1 MANIYT
7 GNTNKKLLQAFT
19 KNFMADV
26 VVSKTV
32 ERQILVGDFD
42 NSTGGQVAMKR
53 GVQYT
58 PIRSADG
65 DLSGGSRNPVRVG
78 QVLGEVGQYI
88 TVLVENKHVE
98 EALETNQLDEILR
111 PAATDMAIALES
123 ELVDRMT
130 RNAALVS
137 GTKGTAVN
145 KWSDVARAGALMK
158 EMGAPDGERYATIS
172 NFEEVSLA
180 NVQSGLGVQPQVN
193 DAWGSATIR
202 ERFAGF
208 DRVLSSNNLA
218 QYTQGTATAASLSA
232 TPIATYTEYK
242 NTYQMTLAL
251 SSVSPATGTF
261 KAGQQIQVA
270 ASLLVNL
277 RNQKIVREGSAGV
290 PITLTVVEDATA
302 SGGNVSIKV
311 SGAAIIESGVNAS
324 YNTVSRALTS
334 GDALVFLGSASS
346 VQRPGLFYHKG
357 FFGLGSVQL
366 PKLHSIDSNV
376 MNVEGFSIRMHKFSD
391 GIGNKQYYR
400 FDMLPTFACF
410 NPFLGGQLH
419 GTT

>member
-1 MANIYT
+1 MA
-7 GNTNKKLLQAFT
+7 
-19 KNFMADV
+19 
-26 VVSKTV
+26 
-32 ERQILVGDFD
+32 
-42 NSTGGQVAMKR
+42 
-53 GVQYT
+53 
-58 PIRSADG
+58 
-65 DLSGGSRNPVRVG
+65 
-78 QVLGEVGQYI
+78 
-88 TVLVENKHVE
+88 
-98 EALETNQLDEILR
+98 
-111 PAATDMAIALES
+111 
-123 ELVDRMT
+123 

-145 KWSDVARAGALMK
+145 KWTDIARAGALMK
-158 EMGAPDGERYATIS
+158 EIGSPDGERYATIS

-180 NVQSGLGVQPQVN
+180 NVQSGLGVQPQVS

-218 QYTQGTATAASLSA
+218 QYTQGTATAAALSA
-232 TPIATYTEYK
+232 TPISTYTQYK
-242 NTYQMTLAL
+242 DTYQMTLAL
-251 SSVSPATGTF
+251 SGVTPAAGTF

-270 ASLLVNL
+270 ASTLVNL
-277 RNQKIVREGSAGV
+277 RNQKIVREGTAGV
-290 PITLTVVEDATA
+290 PITLTVLADATA
-302 SGGNVSIKV
+302 AGGVVSIQV

-334 GDALVFLGSASS
+334 GDALVFLGAASS

-391 GIGNKQYYR
+391 GIGNKQYVR

-419 GTT
+419 GTV

>member
-1 MANIYT
+1 MANNYT

-42 NSTGGQVAMKR
+42 DSAGGQVAMKR

-58 PIRSADG
+58 PIRSSDG
-65 DLSGGSRNPVRVG
+65 DLSGGQRNPVRVG

-98 EALETNQLDEILR
+98 EALETNQLEEMLR

-145 KWSDVARAGALMK
+145 KWSDIARAGALMK
-158 EMGAPDGERYATIS
+158 EIGAPDGERYATIS

-218 QYTQGTATAASLSA
+218 QYTQGTATAAALSA

-242 NTYQMTLAL
+242 DTYRMTLAL
-251 SSVSPATGTF
+251 SGVTPAAGTF

-290 PITLTVVEDATA
+290 PITLTVLADATA
-302 SGGNVSIKV
+302 SGGIVNIQV
-311 SGAAIIESGVNAS
+311 SGAAIIEAGVNAS

-334 GDALVFLGSASS
+334 GDALVFLGSAAS

-376 MNVEGFSIRMHKFSD
+376 MNVDGFSIRMHKFSD

>member
-1 MANIYT
+1 MANNYQS
-7 GNTNKKLLQAFT
+7 NTNKKLLQSFT
-19 KNFMADV
+19 KNFMADI

-42 NSTGGQVAMKR
+42 NSTGGKVAMKR

-58 PIRSADG
+58 PVRTDDG
-65 DLSGGSRNPVRVG
+65 DLSGGQRNPVRVG

-88 TVLVENKHVE
+88 TVLVENKHIE
-98 EALETNQLDEILR
+98 EALETDQLDQILA
-111 PAATDMAIALES
+111 PAAMDMAIALES
-123 ELVDRMT
+123 ELVSRMA

-145 KWSDVARAGALMK
+145 KWTDIARPGALMR
-158 EMGAPDGERYATIS
+158 EVGVPEGERFAVIS

-180 NVQSGLGVQPQVN
+180 SAQTGLGTNPQVG
-193 DAWGSATIR
+193 DAWNSATVR

-208 DRVLSSNNLA
+208 DRVLSSNNLD
-218 QYTQGTATAASLSA
+218 QYTQGTATAAALSA

-242 NTYQMTLAL
+242 DTYQMTLAL
-251 SSVSPATGTF
+251 SGVTPAAGTF

-270 ASLLVNL
+270 ASLLVNM
-277 RNQKIVREGSAGV
+277 RNQKVVREGTAGV
-290 PITLTVVEDATA
+290 PITLTVLEDATA
-302 SGGNVSIKV
+302 SGGTVSIKV

-366 PKLHSIDSNV
+366 PKLHSIDSNII
-376 MNVEGFSIRMHKFSD
+376 NVEGFSIRMHKFSD

-410 NPFLGGQLH
+410 NPFFGGQLH
-419 GTT
+419 GTA

>member
-26 VVSKTV
+26 VVAKTV

-42 NSTGGQVAMKR
+42 NSTGGQAAMKR

-158 EMGAPDGERYATIS
+158 EIGAPDGERYATIS

-302 SGGNVSIKV
+302 SGGNVNIKV

>member
-1 MANIYT
+1 MANNYT
-7 GNTNKKLLQAFT
+7 SNTNKKLLQSFT

-26 VVSKTV
+26 VVAKSV
-32 ERQILVGDFD
+32 ERQILVGDYD
-42 NSTGGQVAMKR
+42 NSTGGKVAMKR

-58 PIRSADG
+58 PIRSNDG
-65 DLSGGSRNPVRVG
+65 DLSGGQRNPVKVG

-98 EALETNQLDEILR
+98 EALETNQLDQILA

-123 ELVDRMT
+123 ELVSRMA
-130 RNAALVS
+130 NAAALTS

-145 KWSDVARAGALMK
+145 KWSDIARPGALMK
-158 EMGAPDGERYATIS
+158 EVGVPDGERYAVIS

-180 NVQSGLGVQPQVN
+180 NVQSGLGVDPRTTE
-193 DAWGSATIR
+193 AWDTATVR

-208 DRVLSSNNLA
+208 DRVLTSNNLA
-218 QYTQGTATAASLSA
+218 QYTQGTATAAALSA
-232 TPIATYTEYK
+232 TPIATYAQYK
-242 NTYQMTLAL
+242 DSYQMTLAL
-251 SSVSPATGTF
+251 SGVTPATGTF
-261 KAGQQIQVA
+261 KAGQQIQIA
-270 ASLLVNL
+270 ASTLVNM
-277 RNQKIVREGSAGV
+277 RNQKIVREGTAGV
-290 PITLTVVEDATA
+290 PITLTVLQDVAA
-302 SGGNVSIKV
+302 VGGVCNLVV
-311 SGAAIIESGVNAS
+311 SGAAIFESGVDAS
-324 YNTVSRALTS
+324 YNTVSRALAS
-334 GDALVFLGSASS
+334 GDALVFLGAASS

-376 MNVEGFSIRMHKFSD
+376 MNVDGFSIRVHKFSD

-410 NPFLGGQLH
+410 NPFWGGQLH
-419 GTT
+419 GTV